1 MLLIIEKKHSIK
13 LKSSVSDSKKNIR
26 QNLRDEVVKVPIGS
40 FRVFFFSNISTI
52 IYPVSGKPTLYNFLW
67 SSKNARV

>member
-13 LKSSVSDSKKNIR
+13 LKLSVSDSNKNIR

-40 FRVFFFSNISTI
+40 SRVFSNISTI
-52 IYPVSGKPTLYNFLW
+52 IYQVSGKPSL
-67 SSKNARV
+67 